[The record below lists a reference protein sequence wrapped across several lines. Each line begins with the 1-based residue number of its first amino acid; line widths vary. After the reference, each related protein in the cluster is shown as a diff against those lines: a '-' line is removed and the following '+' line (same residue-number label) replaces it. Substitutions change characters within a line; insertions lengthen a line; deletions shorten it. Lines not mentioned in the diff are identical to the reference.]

1 MIDNKTDINHWKL
14 IMDKC
19 FKQDFTK
26 DWLVYNVDTN
36 QYNYIG
42 AKYPK
47 KILMIELATGFYRE
61 YYRIPYKRGVEVRT
75 QYVGGDEDAGFVLNR
90 EEILRD

>member
-1 MIDNKTDINHWKL
+1 MTDDNDSINNWKL

-26 DWLVYNVDTN
+26 KWLVYNMNTN

-47 KILMIELATGFYRE
+47 KILMVELEDGFYRE
-61 YYRIPYKRGVEVRT
+61 YYRIPYKRGIEVRT
-75 QYVGGDEDAGFVLNR
+75 EYVGGDGQFKLHR
-90 EEILRD
+90 EEILNE